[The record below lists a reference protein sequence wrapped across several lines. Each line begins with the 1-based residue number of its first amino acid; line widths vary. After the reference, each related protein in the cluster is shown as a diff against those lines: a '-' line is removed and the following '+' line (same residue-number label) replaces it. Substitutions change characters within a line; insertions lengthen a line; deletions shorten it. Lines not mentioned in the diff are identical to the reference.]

1 MQTARYQR
9 KLLRVAVQLL
19 KPGGH
24 LVYSTCTIN
33 PGMHDL
39 VALKQSLY
47 PSVIRLPTMDVCET
61 MHKVL

>member
-1 MQTARYQR
+1 MLVMQTARYQR

-39 VALKQSLY
+39 VAVKRSWYAL
-47 PSVIRLPTMDVCET
+47 VICLPI
-61 MHKVL
+61 